1 MTTYHVCVWECVYL
15 SVLSSVGMSGGC
27 FSSWTIFHLHIC
39 HILYHLIPPSLGLC
53 LSLHLSLY
61 PSISAHPTP
70 SPFPSS
76 LSASDSIHPHSG
88 LVMVKTQNCLGGIKI
103 KLLGIQCYKIKK
115 LLVNFTFIFMLN
127 NLSSF
132 QCIQAGL
139 YILSYR
145 HVLMKSLK
153 AYCSTWRNTWALQY
167 RACPTWLICYYQ
179 HLYTVLASIWVMPKI
194 NFLTKVLVMIAKYTF
209 HL

>member
-1 MTTYHVCVWECVYL
+1 MTTYHVCVWESVYIYLCWVVWGWVRGVSPAGL
-15 SVLSSVGMSGGC
+15 SFISTSVISFTTSSL
-27 FSSWTIFHLHIC
+27 HLWDC
-39 HILYHLIPPSLGLC
+39 CLC

-127 NLSSF
+127 KLSTF

-139 YILSYR
+139 YILSYIN
-145 HVLMKSLK
+145 VLMKSLK

-167 RACPTWLICYYQ
+167 RAWPTWLICYYQ
-179 HLYTVLASIWVMPKI
+179 HLYTVLVSKSSR
-194 NFLTKVLVMIAKYTF
+194 AKDKLPDQGFGYDC
-209 HL
+209 